1 MSLLGNPTD
10 PKRRIKYGSRNEGAS
25 IAPPGAAIE
34 QQAEKMTL
42 FVKFPYSLCSGTAAA
57 RANAPTGK
65 TANFIHVITVYAK
78 LSPIRCAFSTAVLNG
93 ARLAM
98 QLIP

>member
-1 MSLLGNPTD
+1 MSLLGNSTD
-10 PKRRIKYGSRNEGAS
+10 PKRRINYGSMNEGGS

-42 FVKFPYSLCSGTAAA
+42 LVKFPYSLSFGTAAA
-57 RANAPTGK
+57 RSNAPPGK
-65 TANFIHVITVYAK
+65 TANLIRVIAVYAK
-78 LSPIRCAFSTAVLNG
+78 LSPIRGVFSTAVLNG

>member
-34 QQAEKMTL
+34 QQAENDFTRQIPL
-42 FVKFPYSLCSGTAAA
+42 FAQFRHGGSAFQRADRQDGKLHSRDNRVRQALADPLC
-57 RANAPTGK
+57 
-65 TANFIHVITVYAK
+65 F
-78 LSPIRCAFSTAVLNG
+78 
-93 ARLAM
+93 
-98 QLIP
+98 